1 MADINNI
8 ARNSTT
14 IDSVLIS
21 QEYTTEKITNL
32 LRTKN
37 SDYRVIDNESG
48 LSQVWT
54 SFGLPAKTNELG
66 HVHIIYGFA
75 SCKECKLTYS
85 YESSKIGT
93 TPLQRHICANK
104 KTSLISTTRPTKK
117 QRSSS
122 CSSSSASTIIKIN
135 DTDTLFNFGIQKQIT
150 GTTKEIDTLKTL
162 MVQWICG
169 SLRPVSIVED
179 QGFIKLLQF
188 AVNLG
193 SKYNSFDINCLLR
206 KRSVITNEI
215 TTVAR
220 QHREALKEQ
229 LTEPY
234 LNLDNNFQ
242 FITFDLFC
250 KEFEEPNQ
258 RFMSIINEM
267 QNALNEFGIK
277 FHLFA
282 NVVCD
287 RGSNFIKALQ
297 TLNIEPIHCLAH
309 RMNNIL
315 NRCFLSD
322 FKSTKNKQERNAQ
335 LIHEQN
341 ILFSSDDENSCHSS
355 DDENVP
361 INNYSVVS
369 KTQKSK
375 KKHIKNLPN
384 QIDTNSMNYN
394 EVKSLNDLPADALSF
409 IQTIKHIKS
418 VVKYVKKAHINSDI
432 KKISNTTLKQ
442 CTKVRWLS
450 LYSTIDSFN
459 KCYDAVKIVLKT
471 RPHAAVIQINRKP
484 SLHLGV
490 LSLLKL
496 KQVYSS
502 AKKLDSFYRNQVE
515 KKNKKEANVQ
525 HQQVVVNIDGDDEEN
540 EFNDESSDNADD
552 DEYAFESPGILGVL
566 IDNAHFVI

>member
-234 LNLDNNFQ
+234 LNRSLTLMPDIWKDKRNSLSFLGCSVVLVDNNFQ

-258 RFMSIINEM
+258 RFMSIIN
-267 QNALNEFGIK
+267 
-277 FHLFA
+277 
-282 NVVCD
+282 
-287 RGSNFIKALQ
+287 
-297 TLNIEPIHCLAH
+297 
-309 RMNNIL
+309 
-315 NRCFLSD
+315 
-322 FKSTKNKQERNAQ
+322 
-335 LIHEQN
+335 
-341 ILFSSDDENSCHSS
+341 
-355 DDENVP
+355 
-361 INNYSVVS
+361 
-369 KTQKSK
+369 
-375 KKHIKNLPN
+375 
-384 QIDTNSMNYN
+384 IDTNSMNYN

-540 EFNDESSDNADD
+540 ELNDESSDNADD
-552 DEYAFESPGILGVL
+552 DEYAFESPEKGPKQDENPLLWWKSNETIFPMLSLLARRIFSISVTSASVERQFSQAGLVYCDRRSRTKPSLLNDMLLVRSMYKMGINDV
-566 IDNAHFVI
+566 

>member
-234 LNLDNNFQ
+234 LNRSLTLMPDIWKDKRNSLSFLGCSVVLVDNNFQ

-258 RFMSIINEM
+258 RFMSIIN
-267 QNALNEFGIK
+267 
-277 FHLFA
+277 
-282 NVVCD
+282 
-287 RGSNFIKALQ
+287 
-297 TLNIEPIHCLAH
+297 
-309 RMNNIL
+309 
-315 NRCFLSD
+315 
-322 FKSTKNKQERNAQ
+322 
-335 LIHEQN
+335 
-341 ILFSSDDENSCHSS
+341 
-355 DDENVP
+355 
-361 INNYSVVS
+361 
-369 KTQKSK
+369 
-375 KKHIKNLPN
+375 
-384 QIDTNSMNYN
+384 IDTNSMNYN

>member
-234 LNLDNNFQ
+234 LN
-242 FITFDLFC
+242 
-250 KEFEEPNQ
+250 
-258 RFMSIINEM
+258 R
-267 QNALNEFGIK
+267 
-277 FHLFA
+277 
-282 NVVCD
+282 
-287 RGSNFIKALQ
+287 
-297 TLNIEPIHCLAH
+297 
-309 RMNNIL
+309 
-315 NRCFLSD
+315 
-322 FKSTKNKQERNAQ
+322 
-335 LIHEQN
+335 
-341 ILFSSDDENSCHSS
+341 
-355 DDENVP
+355 
-361 INNYSVVS
+361 
-369 KTQKSK
+369 
-375 KKHIKNLPN
+375 
-384 QIDTNSMNYN
+384 
-394 EVKSLNDLPADALSF
+394 SL
-409 IQTIKHIKS
+409 
-418 VVKYVKKAHINSDI
+418 
-432 KKISNTTLKQ
+432 TLK
-442 CTKVRWLS
+442 
-450 LYSTIDSFN
+450 
-459 KCYDAVKIVLKT
+459 
-471 RPHAAVIQINRKP
+471 
-484 SLHLGV
+484 
-490 LSLLKL
+490 
-496 KQVYSS
+496 
-502 AKKLDSFYRNQVE
+502 

-540 EFNDESSDNADD
+540 ELNDESSDNADD
-552 DEYAFESPGILGVL
+552 DEYAFESPGLSYFRQRLLYLLENMFDLDDRHYAAIFLHPRYYSAMEYWTKEEKSATNKFIKKQLQMIKDETNEYSSSATESRDKKQNYGSEEE
-566 IDNAHFVI
+566 DNQYDELLNYHTLMLKEKGPKQDENPLLWWKSNETIFPMLSLLARRIFSISVTSASVERQFSQAGLVYCDRRSRTKPSLLNDMLLVRSMYKMGINDV

>member
-234 LNLDNNFQ
+234 LNRSLTLMPDIWKDKRNSLSFLGCSVVLVDNNFQ

-258 RFMSIINEM
+258 RFMSIIN
-267 QNALNEFGIK
+267 
-277 FHLFA
+277 
-282 NVVCD
+282 
-287 RGSNFIKALQ
+287 
-297 TLNIEPIHCLAH
+297 
-309 RMNNIL
+309 
-315 NRCFLSD
+315 
-322 FKSTKNKQERNAQ
+322 
-335 LIHEQN
+335 
-341 ILFSSDDENSCHSS
+341 
-355 DDENVP
+355 
-361 INNYSVVS
+361 
-369 KTQKSK
+369 
-375 KKHIKNLPN
+375 
-384 QIDTNSMNYN
+384 
-394 EVKSLNDLPADALSF
+394 
-409 IQTIKHIKS
+409 
-418 VVKYVKKAHINSDI
+418 
-432 KKISNTTLKQ
+432 
-442 CTKVRWLS
+442 
-450 LYSTIDSFN
+450 
-459 KCYDAVKIVLKT
+459 
-471 RPHAAVIQINRKP
+471 IQINRKP

-540 EFNDESSDNADD
+540 ELNDESSDNADD